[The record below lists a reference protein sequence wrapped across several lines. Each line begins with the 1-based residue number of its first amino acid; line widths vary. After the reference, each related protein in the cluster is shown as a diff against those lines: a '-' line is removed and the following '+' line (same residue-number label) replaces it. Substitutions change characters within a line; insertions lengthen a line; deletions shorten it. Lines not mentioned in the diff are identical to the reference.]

1 MLNIVQLERS
11 PSVTSDKAI
20 LQASRTLLQEQG
32 WTALNI
38 RSVAAACGVSVGS
51 IYNRFGSKSQ
61 LVAATVESIWQE
73 IFCLPQDPG
82 AFAGLLSCVAWLF
95 QRLEESRQTYPGFLS
110 VHALCFSQE
119 ELDAGQRRM
128 ERSWAHIKQFL
139 LAVLAQDPQVRPG
152 AFHEGFSAE
161 DFVDLL
167 FSLLLAALL
176 RKDAPCAPIL
186 ALIRRTIY

>member
-1 MLNIVQLERS
+1 MY

-73 IFCLPQDPG
+73 IFCLPQDPR
-82 AFAGLLSCVAWLF
+82 GLCG
-95 QRLEESRQTYPGFLS
+95 P
-110 VHALCFSQE
+110 
-119 ELDAGQRRM
+119 
-128 ERSWAHIKQFL
+128 
-139 LAVLAQDPQVRPG
+139 
-152 AFHEGFSAE
+152 
-161 DFVDLL
+161 
-167 FSLLLAALL
+167 ALL
-176 RKDAPCAPIL
+176 RGMAVSAAGGEPPNL
-186 ALIRRTIY
+186 PGLSLRPRSLLFPGGTGRRPA

>member
-1 MLNIVQLERS
+1 MY

-82 AFAGLLSCVAWLF
+82 AFADLISCVAWLF

-128 ERSWAHIKQFL
+128 ERPWAHIKQFTSL
-139 LAVLAQDPQVRPG
+139 CWPRTPRCAQGHFTRGFPPRTLSTCCSPCCWPPCCGKTRP
-152 AFHEGFSAE
+152 APP
-161 DFVDLL
+161 
-167 FSLLLAALL
+167 SL
-176 RKDAPCAPIL
+176 P
-186 ALIRRTIY
+186 

>member
-1 MLNIVQLERS
+1 MY

-38 RSVAAACGVSVGS
+38 RSVAAACGGSVGA

>member
-1 MLNIVQLERS
+1 MRTCS
-11 PSVTSDKAI
+11 PA
-20 LQASRTLLQEQG
+20 
-32 WTALNI
+32 W
-38 RSVAAACGVSVGS
+38 
-51 IYNRFGSKSQ
+51 
-61 LVAATVESIWQE
+61 
-73 IFCLPQDPG
+73 P
-82 AFAGLLSCVAWLF
+82 WLF

-152 AFHEGFSAE
+152 VFHEGFSAE

>member
-1 MLNIVQLERS
+1 MY

-82 AFAGLLSCVAWLF
+82 AFADLLSCVAWLF

-152 AFHEGFSAE
+152 TFHEGFSAE
-161 DFVDLL
+161 DFVCWPPCCGKTRPAPP
-167 FSLLLAALL
+167 SL
-176 RKDAPCAPIL
+176 P
-186 ALIRRTIY
+186 

>member
-1 MLNIVQLERS
+1 
-11 PSVTSDKAI
+11 
-20 LQASRTLLQEQG
+20 
-32 WTALNI
+32 
-38 RSVAAACGVSVGS
+38 
-51 IYNRFGSKSQ
+51 
-61 LVAATVESIWQE
+61 
-73 IFCLPQDPG
+73 
-82 AFAGLLSCVAWLF
+82 
-95 QRLEESRQTYPGFLS
+95 
-110 VHALCFSQE
+110 
-119 ELDAGQRRM
+119 M

>member
-1 MLNIVQLERS
+1 MY

-82 AFAGLLSCVAWLF
+82 AFADLLSCVAWLF

-128 ERSWAHIKQFL
+128 ERTS
-139 LAVLAQDPQVRPG
+139 
-152 AFHEGFSAE
+152 SSSS
-161 DFVDLL
+161 
-167 FSLLLAALL
+167 SLCWP
-176 RKDAPCAPIL
+176 RTPRCAPGHFT
-186 ALIRRTIY
+186 RGFPPRTLSTCCSPCCWPPCCGKTRPAPPSLP

>member
-1 MLNIVQLERS
+1 MY
-11 PSVTSDKAI
+11 PSVTSDKTI

-73 IFCLPQDPG
+73 IFCLPQEPG
-82 AFAGLLSCVAWLF
+82 AFADLLSCVAWLF

-152 AFHEGFSAE
+152 TFHEGFPPRTLSTCC
-161 DFVDLL
+161 
-167 FSLLLAALL
+167 SPCCW
-176 RKDAPCAPIL
+176 APCCGKTRPAPPSL
-186 ALIRRTIY
+186 P

>member
-1 MLNIVQLERS
+1 MY
-11 PSVTSDKAI
+11 PSVTSDKTI

-73 IFCLPQDPG
+73 IFCLPQEPG
-82 AFAGLLSCVAWLF
+82 AFADLLSCVAWLF

-119 ELDAGQRRM
+119 E
-128 ERSWAHIKQFL
+128 RSWAHIKQFL

-152 AFHEGFSAE
+152 TFHEGFSAE

-167 FSLLLAALL
+167 FSLLLGALL

>member
-1 MLNIVQLERS
+1 MY

-82 AFAGLLSCVAWLF
+82 AFALLRGMAVSAAGGEPPNLPGLSL
-95 QRLEESRQTYPGFLS
+95 RP
-110 VHALCFSQE
+110 
-119 ELDAGQRRM
+119 
-128 ERSWAHIKQFL
+128 RS
-139 LAVLAQDPQVRPG
+139 
-152 AFHEGFSAE
+152 
-161 DFVDLL
+161 LL
-167 FSLLLAALL
+167 F
-176 RKDAPCAPIL
+176 PGGTG
-186 ALIRRTIY
+186 RRPA

>member
-1 MLNIVQLERS
+1 MY

-95 QRLEESRQTYPGFLS
+95 QRLEESRPTPGASWGISRGVFRRG
-110 VHALCFSQE
+110 LC
-119 ELDAGQRRM
+119 RP
-128 ERSWAHIKQFL
+128 
-139 LAVLAQDPQVRPG
+139 AVLPAAGRP
-152 AFHEGFSAE
+152 AAE
-161 DFVDLL
+161 RRALRPHPCPDSQNHLL
-167 FSLLLAALL
+167 KNSHKIVGIFQT
-176 RKDAPCAPIL
+176 P
-186 ALIRRTIY
+186 T

>member
-1 MLNIVQLERS
+1 MY

-82 AFAGLLSCVAWLF
+82 AFADLLSCVAWLF

-128 ERSWAHIKQFL
+128 ERSWGISRGVFRRGL
-139 LAVLAQDPQVRPG
+139 CRPAVLPAAGRPAAERRALRPHPCPDPQN
-152 AFHEGFSAE
+152 H
-161 DFVDLL
+161 LL
-167 FSLLLAALL
+167 KNSHKIVGIFQT
-176 RKDAPCAPIL
+176 P
-186 ALIRRTIY
+186 T

>member
-1 MLNIVQLERS
+1 MY

-61 LVAATVESIWQE
+61 LVAATVESTWQE

-82 AFAGLLSCVAWLF
+82 AFADLLSCVAWLF
-95 QRLEESRQTYPGFLS
+95 QRLAESRQTGPRLFSLHYCS
-110 VHALCFSQE
+110 LCFSRE

-152 AFHEGFSAE
+152 TFHEGFSAE

>member
-1 MLNIVQLERS
+1 MIFEVLWPRAGGVPECSYSVPGTWIGDAPHRGDEVRHEATPLPR
-11 PSVTSDKAI
+11 PSGHRMA
-20 LQASRTLLQEQG
+20 E
-32 WTALNI
+32 
-38 RSVAAACGVSVGS
+38 SVADL
-51 IYNRFGSKSQ
+51 IYGQIQKNFPE
-61 LVAATVESIWQE
+61 T
-73 IFCLPQDPG
+73 P
-82 AFAGLLSCVAWLF
+82 
-95 QRLEESRQTYPGFLS
+95 
-110 VHALCFSQE
+110 QE

>member
-1 MLNIVQLERS
+1 MY
-11 PSVTSDKAI
+11 PSVTSDKTI

-73 IFCLPQDPG
+73 IFCLPQEPG
-82 AFAGLLSCVAWLF
+82 AFADLLSCVAWLF

-128 ERSWAHIKQFL
+128 ERAGPGPPGAPRDISRGVFRRGL
-139 LAVLAQDPQVRPG
+139 CRPAVLPAAGRPAAERRALRPHPCPDPQN
-152 AFHEGFSAE
+152 H
-161 DFVDLL
+161 LL
-167 FSLLLAALL
+167 KNSHKIVGIFQT
-176 RKDAPCAPIL
+176 P
-186 ALIRRTIY
+186 T